1 MAHLIL
7 LETSGNQAFL
17 FATNRLR
24 ENVGASEL
32 TYQAGTRLVLEAVKE
47 NGGPSL
53 SNDDPAALRKGLLDQ
68 SASGSIRVIVATS
81 GKSLLLVSDQ
91 KTGQRIVAYVTR
103 AALEQMP
110 GLDIA
115 GVISDPFE
123 WTASP
128 IHEQVKKIHQQFE
141 QVRSRR
147 PQPNTRFPTL
157 PVCQPCASS
166 GLPASSFD
174 NKDKPLSWMSE
185 CKRASA
191 DAWRTRIGRIM
202 KQQDRSRWLANNLGQ
217 LDDWDQ
223 FDNETQDLDW
233 RAVVHADG
241 NGLGRIFLDFDRHC
255 GVVNATGNEHYV
267 EQLQK
272 FSIALEEATETAFT
286 VALEAFPAH
295 PVRRGRT
302 RGLWVPVFPLV
313 LGGDDLTVICDGR
326 YALAFTRRF
335 LTAFEQQTGRAD
347 HHDGVI
353 SRIANAALGQPR
365 LGICAGVAIIKP
377 HFPFHSA
384 YGLAEE
390 LLKSAKN
397 VKQRLQH
404 THNGKDGPFP
414 ASALDFHILYD
425 ASFTDL
431 DTVRE
436 HLNLGGHTRLTAR
449 PYVTTPPAQLPVG
462 HAWAGAH
469 HLNGLLQRVRAILRE
484 DDGRRTLPNSQLHV
498 LREALFQGH
507 QQADHQLQL
516 IYSRYKQRGLDQLLE
531 STAPNRESLF
541 RAVVVVGSPL
551 QPTLQTDE
559 YDGQAP
565 AQTEVAE
572 EPHPTFHETRFLDAI
587 ESAPFWREG
596 ENHGAP
602 DDA

>member
-47 NGGPSL
+47 NGGPTL
-53 SNDDPAALRKGLLDQ
+53 WNNDPAQLRKGLLNQ
-68 SASGSIRVIVATS
+68 SARTPIRVIVATS
-81 GKSLLLVSDQ
+81 GKALLFVPDRE
-91 KTGQRIVAYVTR
+91 TGQRIVAYVTR

-115 GVISDPFE
+115 GVISEPRFE
-123 WTASP
+123 WAANP
-128 IHEQVKKIHQQFE
+128 IHEQVKKVHQQFE
-141 QVRSRR
+141 QVRCRR
-147 PQPNTRFPTL
+147 PQPNARFPTL
-157 PVCQPCASS
+157 PICQPCASS
-166 GLPASSFD
+166 GLPASNLDS
-174 NKDKPLSWMSE
+174 KGKPLSWMSE

-191 DAWRTRIGRIM
+191 DAWRTRISRIM
-202 KQQDRSRWLANNLGQ
+202 KQQGRSLWLANNLGQ

-223 FDNETQDLDW
+223 FDNETQDLNW

-255 GVVNATGNEHYV
+255 GVADAAGNEHYV

-272 FSIALEEATETAFT
+272 FSVALEEATEAAFT
-286 VALEAFPAH
+286 VALDAFPAQ

-335 LTAFEQQTGRAD
+335 LTAFEEETGQVGRYG
-347 HHDGVI
+347 GVI
-353 SRIANAALGQPR
+353 PAIAKAALGQPR

-384 YGLAEE
+384 YTLAED
-390 LLKSAKN
+390 LLKSAKV
-397 VKQRLQH
+397 VKQRIQH
-404 THNGKDGPFP
+404 AHNGQTAPFP

-431 DTVRE
+431 DRVRE
-436 HLNLGGHTRLTAR
+436 HLHVGGNTRLTAR
-449 PYVTTPPAQLPVG
+449 PYVATPPAQLPASQ
-462 HAWAGAH
+462 AWASAH
-469 HLNGLLQRVRAILRE
+469 HLNGLLQRVRLILRE

-498 LREALFQGH
+498 LREALFQGR

-531 STAPNRESLF
+531 STAQNRESLF
-541 RAVVVVGSPL
+541 RTVDVDGSPL
-551 QPTLQTDE
+551 QPTLQMDGH
-559 YDGQAP
+559 DGQAQ
-565 AQTEVAE
+565 AQA
-572 EPHPTFHETRFLDAI
+572 FHETRFLDAI
-587 ESAPFWREG
+587 ESAPFWHEG
-596 ENHGAP
+596 GNPLP
-602 DDA
+602 DSP